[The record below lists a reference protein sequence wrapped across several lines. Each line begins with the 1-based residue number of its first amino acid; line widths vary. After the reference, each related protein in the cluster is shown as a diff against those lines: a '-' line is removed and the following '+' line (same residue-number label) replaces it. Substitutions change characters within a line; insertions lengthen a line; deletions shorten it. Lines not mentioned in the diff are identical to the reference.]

1 MIIVVQDLKD
11 SIEEI
16 TKFISK
22 KWTTNIL
29 IDLFEGKKRLS
40 YILDSNDNL
49 SNKVLSERLKEMIKA
64 GYVQKLVI
72 NMIPLKIKYQLSM
85 QGYELKNILFEIARF
100 GLLTQQNGVTEN
112 IDPEKIKQM
121 RKYFEL

>member
-1 MIIVVQDLKD
+1 MIIVVHNLKD

-29 IDLFEGKKRLS
+29 IDLFEGKKRFS
-40 YILDSNDNL
+40 DILDSNDNL
-49 SNKVLSERLKEMIKA
+49 SNKVLSERLKEMIEV

-72 NMIPLKIKYQLSM
+72 NMIPLQIKYQLSI

>member
-1 MIIVVQDLKD
+1 MIIVVHDLKD

-29 IDLFEGKKRLS
+29 IDLFEGKKRFS
-40 YILDSNDNL
+40 DILDSNDNL
-49 SNKVLSERLKEMIKA
+49 SNKVLSERLKEMIEA

-85 QGYELKNILFEIARF
+85 QGYELKNILFEIAKF

>member
-1 MIIVVQDLKD
+1 
-11 SIEEI
+11 
-16 TKFISK
+16 
-22 KWTTNIL
+22 
-29 IDLFEGKKRLS
+29 
-40 YILDSNDNL
+40 
-49 SNKVLSERLKEMIKA
+49 KVLSERLKEMIKA